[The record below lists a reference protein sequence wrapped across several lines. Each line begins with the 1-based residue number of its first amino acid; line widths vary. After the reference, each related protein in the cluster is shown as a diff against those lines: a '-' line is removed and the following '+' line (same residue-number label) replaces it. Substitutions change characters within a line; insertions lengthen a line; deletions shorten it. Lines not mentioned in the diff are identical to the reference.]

1 MKTIYLDCQMGA
13 AGDMLMGALLELVP
27 DREKFLEKFN
37 QAGIPGVRIEAQK
50 SVKCGIT
57 GTHMEVLINGE
68 EEESLDL
75 SSEEGNAHS
84 GHSHVHFHGHDHHDH
99 HTHQE
104 HTHHHMHQKEAM
116 DGEKPVHE
124 HVHGH
129 HSHFSMEDI
138 TGIIDGLH
146 VDNKVKED
154 VKNIYQIIA
163 QAESQVHGRPV
174 AEVHF
179 HEVGAMDAVADIT
192 GCAMLFHELG
202 AEQIIVSPVTTGYG
216 QVWCAHGIL
225 PVPAPATALIL
236 QGIPCQ
242 AGRIEG
248 ELCTPTGGALLKY
261 FATEYGRMPQMV
273 MEKIGYGMG
282 KKDFQ
287 AANCIRAILG
297 EA

>member
-1 MKTIYLDCQMGA
+1 MKTIYIDCQMGA

-27 DREKFLEKFN
+27 DQEGFLERLN
-37 QAGIPGVRIEAQK
+37 QAGIPGISVEAQK

-57 GTHMEVLINGE
+57 GTHMSVLVKGE
-68 EEESLDL
+68 EEESLDVSREVKPL
-75 SSEEGNAHS
+75 ESEHDHKQVHHHHHS
-84 GHSHVHFHGHDHHDH
+84 HGHDHGH
-99 HTHQE
+99 H
-104 HTHHHMHQKEAM
+104 
-116 DGEKPVHE
+116 
-124 HVHGH
+124 H

-138 TGIIDGLH
+138 TRIIDSLN
-146 VDNKVKED
+146 VEDKVKED

-163 QAESQVHGRPV
+163 QAESQVHGRSV

-202 AEQIIVSPVTTGYG
+202 AEKIMASPVTTGYG
-216 QVWCAHGIL
+216 QVRCAHGIL

-248 ELCTPTGGALLKY
+248 ELCTPTGAALVKY
-261 FATEYGRMPQMV
+261 FAGEYGRMPEMI

-282 KKDFQ
+282 KKDFE

-297 EA
+297 EE

>member
-1 MKTIYLDCQMGA
+1 
-13 AGDMLMGALLELVP
+13 
-27 DREKFLEKFN
+27 
-37 QAGIPGVRIEAQK
+37 
-50 SVKCGIT
+50 
-57 GTHMEVLINGE
+57 
-68 EEESLDL
+68 
-75 SSEEGNAHS
+75 
-84 GHSHVHFHGHDHHDH
+84 
-99 HTHQE
+99 
-104 HTHHHMHQKEAM
+104 MHQKEAM

-174 AEVHF
+174 SEVHF

-202 AEQIIVSPVTTGYG
+202 AERIIVSPVTTGYG

>member
-1 MKTIYLDCQMGA
+1 
-13 AGDMLMGALLELVP
+13 
-27 DREKFLEKFN
+27 
-37 QAGIPGVRIEAQK
+37 
-50 SVKCGIT
+50 
-57 GTHMEVLINGE
+57 
-68 EEESLDL
+68 
-75 SSEEGNAHS
+75 
-84 GHSHVHFHGHDHHDH
+84 
-99 HTHQE
+99 
-104 HTHHHMHQKEAM
+104 
-116 DGEKPVHE
+116 
-124 HVHGH
+124 
-129 HSHFSMEDI
+129 MEDI

-163 QAESQVHGRPV
+163 RAESQVHGRPV
-174 AEVHF
+174 SEVHF

-202 AEQIIVSPVTTGYG
+202 AVKIIVSPVTTGYG
-216 QVWCAHGIL
+216 QVRCAHGIL

-236 QGIPCQ
+236 RGIPCQ
-242 AGRIEG
+242 GGRIEG

-261 FATEYGRMPQMV
+261 FATEYGRMPQMI

-282 KKDFQ
+282 KKDFE